1 VIVRGLAVI
10 AALLIFASIC
20 GQFSR
25 FYLGHPYVK
34 GIVPLFYLD
43 QEQNIPTYY
52 SVLLMLST
60 ALMLG
65 TITILQ
71 KRAGAPHIVNWAVL
85 TIGMMFMAYD
95 EAFQVHEE
103 LIDPMRAL
111 LGDGNLGIFYFAWVI
126 PALGL
131 VAALGLLFL
140 RFLRDLSAATRN
152 RFLLAACLLVGGA
165 CGVEL
170 AGGYYAEL
178 YGTDTWVY
186 SMLATLEEALEM
198 AGLIMFLHALFKFCA
213 DNYQELRFRF

>member
-1 VIVRGLAVI
+1 MI
-10 AALLIFASIC
+10 AALLIFTSIC

-52 SVLLMLST
+52 AVLLMLST

-65 TITILQ
+65 VITILQ
-71 KRAGAPHIVNWAVL
+71 KRAGAPHIMNWAVL
-85 TIGMMFMAYD
+85 TVGMMFMAYD

-103 LIDPMRAL
+103 LIDPMRTL

-126 PALGL
+126 PAL
-131 VAALGLLFL
+131 AMIAILGLLFL
-140 RFLRDLSAATRN
+140 RFLHDLPAATRN
-152 RFLLAACLLVGGA
+152 RFLLAGGVLVGGA

-178 YGTDTWVY
+178 HGTDTWMY

-198 AGLIMFLHALFKFCA
+198 AGLIMFLRALFRFCA
-213 DNYQELRFRF
+213 DNYRELRFRF